1 MKRVANEELRKYS
14 KANGVCLW
22 EVAVEMGV
30 AEATLIRWLRLPLSE
45 EKKIQFINA
54 VDKISQNRED

>member
-14 KANGVCLW
+14 KANGVYLW

-30 AEATLIRWLRLPLSE
+30 AEATLIRWLRLPFSE

-54 VDKISQNRED
+54 VDNISQNRED